1 MNKKNIVVNC
11 MIFRNNNSK
20 RNQEKKE
27 EKREVSNKLKSIKW
41 QSNII
46 YSLNQMYREYI
57 IKSSTLYELMNEDVL
72 KWIITQI

>member
-27 EKREVSNKLKSIKW
+27 EKREVSNKLKSIK
-41 QSNII
+41 
-46 YSLNQMYREYI
+46 
-57 IKSSTLYELMNEDVL
+57 
-72 KWIITQI
+72 